1 MPAWLS
7 DAARQEIRKR
17 LGELRLPVRLV
28 YFTTAHACGA
38 CAEQRALLEEIVAQG
53 LGRLALEVYEFARD
67 AEAVKRYGIDK
78 VPATVVTGER
88 DYGIRFYGLTGG
100 YELGSLIEAIRMVST
115 ADAGLDPEIAA
126 MVRQLRVPVH
136 LEVLV
141 TLTCPYCPRM
151 VQLAHRLAFLSEQVR
166 GDMVDAAEFPAL
178 ANRYRVRGVPLTVV
192 NGRPAFEGALP
203 AGQAIMEIMRIADPD
218 EYERLDA
225 LARAARG
232 ERQALEARSDEVY
245 DVVVVGA
252 GPAGIAAA
260 LYAVRKGRHVAL
272 IGKKAGGQVN
282 DTAVIENY
290 PGLVRIGGAELAQQL
305 RVHLEAYPVA
315 ERCRTEVTE
324 IRRVGEIFEAVTA
337 DGTRY
342 RGHALIYAAGKQY
355 RRLGVPGEERLLG
368 RGIAFCATCDAPLY
382 RDKRV
387 AVVGGGNS
395 ALTAVRDLLPY
406 AREIHVIHLLDRLQA
421 DAVLIE
427 EVRHAPSVHFHF
439 NTEVREFLGDTEL
452 HGLRLNATDGEQP
465 RDLAVEG
472 VFLEIG
478 LVPNSRPLAGLVPLN
493 AAGEVPVNRDQST
506 AVPGLFAAGDV
517 TDEPDK
523 QIVIAAG
530 SGARAALAAER
541 YLASRRQA
549 AAGAPARF

>member
-1 MPAWLS
+1 MPTFLNA
-7 DAARQEIRKR
+7 AARQEVKKR
-17 LGELRLPVRLV
+17 LSALAAPVRLV
-28 YFTTAHACGA
+28 YFTSPHACGA
-38 CAEQRALLEEIVAQG
+38 CAEQRALLEELAA
-53 LGRLALEVYEFARD
+53 LGDGKLLLSVHEFPD

-78 VPATVVTGER
+78 VPATVVAGER
-88 DYGIRFYGLTGG
+88 DVGIRFFGLTGG
-100 YELGSLIEAIRMVST
+100 YEFGSLLEAIRMVSSGE
-115 ADAGLDPEIAA
+115 AGLDPAIAA
-126 MVRQLRVPVH
+126 SARRLRAPLH
-136 LEVLV
+136 LEILV

-151 VQLAHRLAFLSEQVR
+151 VHLAHQLALVNEHIRA
-166 GDMVDAAEFPAL
+166 DMVDAAEFPAL

-192 NGRPAFEGALP
+192 NERPAFEGALP
-203 AGQAIMEIMRIADPD
+203 PEQALMEILRIADPD
-218 EYERLDA
+218 EYERLEA

-232 ERQALEARSDEVY
+232 ERLAIAARAEEIY
-245 DVVVVGA
+245 DVIVVGA
-252 GPAGIAAA
+252 GPAGITAA
-260 LYAVRKGRHVAL
+260 LYAVRKGRRVAL

-290 PGLVRIGGAELAQQL
+290 PAFVHVGGSELAELL
-305 RVHLEAYPVA
+305 RHHLEAYPVA
-315 ERCRTEVTE
+315 ERCHTEVTE
-324 IRRVGEIFEAVTA
+324 IRRAGDLFEALTE
-337 DGTRY
+337 DGARY
-342 RGHALIYAAGKQY
+342 RARALIYAAGKRY
-355 RRLGVPGEERLLG
+355 RRLEVPGEERFLG

-406 AREIHVIHLLDRLQA
+406 AREIHLIHLLDRFQA

-427 EVRHAPSVHFHF
+427 EVRRAPQVRVHFK
-439 NTEVREFLGDTEL
+439 TEVREFLGDSEL
-452 HGLRLNATDGEQP
+452 RGLRLAATGGQEYH
-465 RDLAVEG
+465 DLAVEG

-478 LVPNSRPLAGLVPLN
+478 LVPNSRPLAALVPLN
-493 AAGEVPVNRDQST
+493 AAGEVPVGRDQST

-541 YLASRRQA
+541 YLAVRQS
-549 AAGAPARF
+549 AGAARA